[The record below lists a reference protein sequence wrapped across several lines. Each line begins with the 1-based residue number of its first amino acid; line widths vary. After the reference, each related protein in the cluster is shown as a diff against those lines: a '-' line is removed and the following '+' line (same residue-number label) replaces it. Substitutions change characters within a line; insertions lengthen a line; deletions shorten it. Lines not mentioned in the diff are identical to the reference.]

1 MRTSNKYIRPYK
13 VEIYGLQD
21 NFIGTLQSYND
32 SSIGRVQEPILEIST
47 DGTQKFTC
55 SIPKYYIDKTTNQKL
70 PNPRWEDTENGILA
84 ENTRVLKVF
93 VKYPNET
100 KVYPLIIDNL
110 TTKRDDHFAVYR
122 EITAN
127 GLAFAELGKLG
138 YKLELTHTTLEADYK
153 ENSKTIATINYWLD
167 KVFPNER
174 DANGKVIK
182 WLTPWCYEIRMEWE
196 SLTGE
201 ILASDKIYDSPC
213 VSSWGL
219 TDDGK
224 MLSPQGVS
232 DYIEKARYI
241 DCQYSNKYNITQ
253 TIAETYEVFCTYEYK
268 CAENGTFI
276 RNYTDEN
283 GNYWTGRKVVFYNRA
298 IDMENPLVVNYQKN
312 LNTVSR
318 TVDSSEI
325 YTKMYVKPIE
335 STVVPSGLISIA
347 DTSLNPILDDFILN
361 FDYLHSIGNITDEQ
375 AQFIDDYKVELHK
388 INTSLKALGEKIAD
402 YTVLKNEEESKVS
415 SYEKELKAAQETLKK
430 YEVLR
435 SNGDMGSVT
444 ISATE
449 GIPIGIYFYEKNDLY
464 TAALTQEGINASTI
478 QGYKSQTI
486 NSNNL
491 IFDKVYDYD
500 TNIDINSTQNQA
512 KVYVTYNEEG
522 YPNSLITSL
531 YNPNLAKTRSVWLT
545 MVYTPGNYYND
556 ICKTYSNL
564 IANYT
569 SKRDAAKS
577 MLEKYEVLYD
587 EFEKKE
593 TDLLTSKDLLNQ
605 KLENRLG
612 PALREGY
619 WAPTSYEDPGESREE
634 NLKITNGLQETKPA
648 SMFFDTELLETEE
661 KGWYQEGIEEEAAGI
676 KHYYDYVNIS
686 SVYKAWSAAT
696 VDLDDLTIHLLQTRT
711 YPFPNTF
718 NDSSKTYYAY
728 LYYNNIPYYFKLQG
742 KANTANYELK
752 LSEEISGLVLKLVT
766 ISSKKEE
773 TVLWLSE
780 RDTDKALMTAF
791 NNAGLTAGTY
801 LYKDAGFVFS
811 YLKSGSTFIPIIIF
825 NDKEIYKSA
834 LYNTYLTG
842 LAYSF
847 TNSDNMGSLPKK
859 IALTSKSVLG
869 YPRIKIHNTG
879 VMYESDALEIIPYLP
894 SNKDGAYSDGVFS
907 PLTKY
912 EDYIITTN
920 KGEPVFTLKPTG
932 AQTLEKI
939 LDWPY
944 HIKYKISRANELLY
958 MDAIDVAYDSSRP
971 RYSYELSV
979 ANLPQNVNNIR
990 LGQLVQ
996 INDYS
1001 VGLRCETG
1009 YISTIKFNLDSPQD
1023 DDLTIQDYTTKFEDL
1038 FASITATNEA
1048 MKQNQN
1054 LYNTVAG
1061 SFAPNG
1067 AISGSV
1073 LQTALYNNELAF
1085 NYSHTRVEI
1094 SPTEG
1099 IILTNLTPYDN
1110 GVYGQVVLKGGGV
1123 FLSSSL
1129 DAQGN
1134 RIWSE
1139 AITPTGINASLLT
1152 AGAIDTSLI
1161 RIYSGDNLSFQWNG
1175 DGLFAYKRDEE
1186 GRPTMDAYVKYSDQ
1200 GLQFIMEEPNNENNC
1215 SVHLGWEGLK
1225 LAAQS
1230 GALTLT
1236 AQNGLQ
1242 IFYPKENGT
1251 SQAALQVG
1259 RWSKNNVGAGA
1270 NTINYYGMRLFDT
1283 NGNETFTVDNY
1294 GNLMITG
1301 TMQSKRFASG
1311 ILGYGWQIRND
1322 GTAEFQDVH
1331 VRGTISASVFE
1342 YKETTAVGGELY
1354 VGPTLIVGYNRA
1366 KEAKFTYANNQLTL
1380 EADLGFTGSGNTEL
1394 CGRTWAINDVLG
1406 INCCLTNDAGKKY
1419 EIKNLRMRLTT
1430 INNTVGKPDKLVSST
1445 LWDTSLNVF
1454 YDENSNPIQLKDI
1467 DWRGLKASGPIN
1479 CIFIGSESGAVHNRK
1494 GILLT
1499 AMADNSPYMDIY
1511 DDARS
1516 KIAGTPK
1523 VRIGNLDGLGQ
1534 LSWDGNTMKPEGYG
1548 LYSDNVYLTGAIYAT
1563 SGKIGSLTINEV
1575 ENGVNSIKIRLESS
1589 SGLAFKEGISTTT
1602 ILQSTITTSKGT
1614 QITSAAAFA
1623 DKGITNVTLTYQLNN
1638 GSGWTTLAGGI
1649 WSGGQFTKTGIVM
1662 NSSTKYRIY
1671 LKYTSNNIENTVY
1684 SNELSFTSS
1693 GTTITNTTT
1702 EYAVSSSGTTPPS
1715 NGWSTSIKATTV
1727 GQFLWTRVTITYSD
1741 GESTVSYSVS
1751 AHGATG
1757 PQGIQGIDGDSAVN
1771 YNIITNVNTI
1781 ARDVQPPLS
1790 VNSLIIGAKKV
1801 IGKNE
1806 TIITNLSSEGLTITC
1821 QNMTTNSNGEISLT
1835 AINSSIISNQT
1846 NQTIL
1851 TLNHATYGYQK
1862 SVKKQSANN
1871 GTTSNH
1877 DTTNAGAYANITGI
1891 KITLK
1896 LQGAIVHTVTIPFT
1910 IGDNLSAMGM
1920 IQNGK
1925 VVVDGGLLAANTVAA
1940 YSIVAGSITTRELEV
1955 GTITSGF
1962 NNEHAGKMQF
1972 TETGLAMTGGT
1983 IAMDAKSSLNLT
1995 GGSINLNGGVF
2006 TIGSGNFN
2014 IDAQGNVTIKGN
2026 ITATEGKIGGWTI
2039 ETNSLYAGSG
2049 ASRVVLSTGNPTY
2062 AIWAGN
2068 ETAANA
2074 PFRVGKNGAFV
2085 ATSADITGKITS
2097 SSGSIGG
2104 WTLATG
2110 YMYSGSDTS
2119 SVYLSTTDSTYRIW
2133 AGSATASSAPF
2144 RVGKNGSLYASN
2156 AEITGKITADDGQIG
2171 GWTIGTNSLYAGS
2184 GTNRVAL
2191 STGNPTYAMW
2201 AGNETA
2207 ANAPFR
2213 VTKDGKVYLTRVMA
2227 LANEGDTTPTE
2238 VNLSN
2243 VSFWKLN
2250 RAVKTLE
2257 VKNDTLT
2264 IGLYNGTTVNFK
2276 KAAQNFQSVFLDGSG
2291 GSTAEGGIYSGG
2303 SVEIRGYKTDGTYEL
2318 IERVSGTINM
2328 PAAKDITRDSRV
2340 VLNISTQETS
2350 RTDWSL
2356 PLSSAYDAGED
2367 SVSISSLST
2376 AYMGYPGNIDVTVNL
2391 SNGKRSTITTT
2402 DSGIFNT
2409 GLKAASPT
2417 ATITYDSSTHKY
2429 KIEPYTQY
2437 MGGAVTTGTVKYTGT
2452 EAYDAGS
2459 GTGYN
2464 TGYAAGKEAYKP
2476 TIINRTGY
2484 DTDAKTVTVR
2494 ALNSHQDLLTGVAID
2509 ASEIYEAGR
2518 AAGRA
2523 EMGIIRNGN
2532 TVTVGVSDTKTMR
2545 AYLFDTH
2552 RVVTGPS
2559 YNFTPGTVFTSLA
2572 GTYYYGDNVSL
2583 GGSAAVRWE

>member
-138 YKLELTHTTLEADYK
+138 YKLELTHATLEADYK
-153 ENSKTIATINYWLD
+153 ENSKTVATINYWLD

-201 ILASDKIYDSPC
+201 VLASDKIYDSPC
-213 VSSWGL
+213 VNSWGL
-219 TDDGK
+219 TNDGK

-232 DYIEKARYI
+232 DYVEKARYI

-268 CAENGTFI
+268 CAENGTFV

-283 GNYWTGRKVVFYNRA
+283 GNHWTGRKVVFYNRA

-361 FDYLHSIGNITDEQ
+361 FDYLRSIGNITDEQ
-375 AQFIDDYKVELHK
+375 AQFIDDYQVELHK
-388 INTSLKALGEKIAD
+388 INTSLKALGEEIAD
-402 YTVLKNEEESKVS
+402 YTVLKNEEEAKVS

-449 GIPIGIYFYEKNDLY
+449 GIPIGIYFYEKDDHY

-491 IFDKVYDYD
+491 IFDKVYDYA

-531 YNPNLAKTRSVWLT
+531 HNPNLAKMRSVWLT
-545 MVYTPGNYYND
+545 MIYTPGNYYND

-569 SKRDAAKS
+569 SKQDAAKS
-577 MLEKYEVLYD
+577 MLEKYEALYD
-587 EFEKKE
+587 EAEKKE
-593 TDLLTSKDLLNQ
+593 TDLLTNKDLLNQ

-619 WAPTSYEDPGESREE
+619 WAPTSYEDPGESKEE
-634 NLKITNGLQETKPA
+634 NLKITNGLQETEPA
-648 SMFFDTELLETEE
+648 SMFFDTKLLETEE

-718 NDSSKTYYAY
+718 NDASKTYYAY

-742 KANTANYELK
+742 RANTANYELK

-773 TVLWLSE
+773 TIPWLSE
-780 RDTDKALMTAF
+780 RDADKALMTAF

-825 NDKEIYKSA
+825 NDKEVYESA

-847 TNSDNMGSLPKK
+847 TNSNNMGSLPKK
-859 IALTSKSVLG
+859 VALTSKSVLG

-894 SNKDGAYSDGVFS
+894 SNEDGAYSDGVFS

-912 EDYIITTN
+912 EDYIITTD

-1009 YISTIKFNLDSPQD
+1009 YISTIKFDLDSPQN

-1134 RIWSE
+1134 HIWSE

-1236 AQNGLQ
+1236 AQDGLQ
-1242 IFYPKENGT
+1242 IFYPEENGT
-1251 SQAALQVG
+1251 NQAALQVG

-1283 NGNETFTVDNY
+1283 SGNETFTVDNY

-1301 TMQSKRFASG
+1301 TMQSGRFASG

-1354 VGPTLIVGYNRA
+1354 VGPTLIVDYNRA

-1380 EADLGFTGSGNTEL
+1380 EADLGFTGSSNTEL
-1394 CGRTWAINDVLG
+1394 CGRAWAINDVLG
-1406 INCCLTNDAGKKY
+1406 INCCLTNDAGEKY
-1419 EIKNLRMRLTT
+1419 EIKNLRMRLTI
-1430 INNTVGKPDKLVSST
+1430 INNTIGEPDKLVSSI

-1454 YDENSNPIQLKDI
+1454 YDENGNPIQLKDI
-1467 DWRGLKASGPIN
+1467 DWKGLKASGPIN
-1479 CIFIGSESGAVHNRK
+1479 CIFIGSESGTAHNRK

-1516 KIAGTPK
+1516 KIAGAPK

-1534 LSWDGNTMKPEGYG
+1534 LSWDDNTMKPEGYG

-1563 SGKIGSLTINEV
+1563 KGRIGSLSIDEV
-1575 ENGVNSIKIRLESS
+1575 ENTADTVN
-1589 SGLAFKEGISTTT
+1589 
-1602 ILQSTITTSKGT
+1602 TITTKDATGKVIINKGSLT
-1614 QITSAAAFA
+1614 ADSISAGLITGTHIAA
-1623 DKGITNVTLTYQLNN
+1623 Q
-1638 GSGWTTLAGGI
+1638 
-1649 WSGGQFTKTGIVM
+1649 
-1662 NSSTKYRIY
+1662 
-1671 LKYTSNNIENTVY
+1671 
-1684 SNELSFTSS
+1684 
-1693 GTTITNTTT
+1693 TIT
-1702 EYAVSSSGTTPPS
+1702 
-1715 NGWSTSIKATTV
+1715 
-1727 GQFLWTRVTITYSD
+1727 
-1741 GESTVSYSVS
+1741 
-1751 AHGATG
+1751 
-1757 PQGIQGIDGDSAVN
+1757 
-1771 YNIITNVNTI
+1771 TN
-1781 ARDVQPPLS
+1781 
-1790 VNSLIIGAKKV
+1790 
-1801 IGKNE
+1801 
-1806 TIITNLSSEGLTITC
+1806 NLSSEVGESLNLESNKSINLIVTNIEKDYTSKLEVTNNRITSEVDKINKDLSETKSTIT
-1821 QNMTTNSNGEISLT
+1821 QTATEIRAEITKEVEGLNSAITQTATDIRTEINNEVEGLNSTITQTTTDIKAEIKNEVEGLNSTITQT
-1835 AINSSIISNQT
+1835 ADSI
-1846 NQTIL
+1846 
-1851 TLNHATYGYQK
+1851 TLGITDGSIPAGK
-1862 SVKKQSANN
+1862 VS
-1871 GTTSNH
+1871 TSKVSIDN
-1877 DTTNAGAYANITGI
+1877 TGVNIT
-1891 KITLK
+1891 
-1896 LQGAIVHTVTIPFT
+1896 
-1910 IGDNLSAMGM
+1910 
-1920 IQNGK
+1920 
-1925 VVVDGGLLAANTVAA
+1925 
-1940 YSIVAGSITTRELEV
+1940 
-1955 GTITSGF
+1955 
-1962 NNEHAGKMQF
+1962 
-1972 TETGLAMTGGT
+1972 TGGT
-1983 IAMDAKSSLNLT
+1983 
-1995 GGSINLNGGVF
+1995 F
-2006 TIGSGNFN
+2006 TVSSGNFSIFN
-2014 IDAQGNVTIKGN
+2014 DGTVEVKGVIK
-2026 ITATEGKIGGWTI
+2026 
-2039 ETNSLYAGSG
+2039 
-2049 ASRVVLSTGNPTY
+2049 
-2062 AIWAGN
+2062 
-2068 ETAANA
+2068 
-2074 PFRVGKNGAFV
+2074 
-2085 ATSADITGKITS
+2085 
-2097 SSGSIGG
+2097 
-2104 WTLATG
+2104 ATG
-2110 YMYSGSDTS
+2110 G
-2119 SVYLSTTDSTYRIW
+2119 
-2133 AGSATASSAPF
+2133 
-2144 RVGKNGSLYASN
+2144 
-2156 AEITGKITADDGQIG
+2156 EIG
-2171 GWTIGTNSLYAGS
+2171 GWTIGANSLYAGS

-2207 ANAPFR
+2207 ENAPFR

-2238 VNLSN
+2238 VNLSS

-2250 RAVKTLE
+2250 RAVKTLS
-2257 VKNDTLT
+2257 VADNILT
-2264 IGLYNGTTVNFK
+2264 IELYNGTSVNFK
-2276 KAAQNFQSVFLDGSG
+2276 KAGEFDSFHTTAAGSG
-2291 GSTAEGGIYSGG
+2291 SNKVSIIVEAITELAEVLGTEAITATLDT
-2303 SVEIRGYKTDGTYEL
+2303 K
-2318 IERVSGTINM
+2318 N
-2328 PAAKDITRDSRV
+2328 KRV
-2340 VLNISTQETS
+2340 VIGALGTPANGAYVDCTAIYNSVVPSEPS
-2350 RTDWSL
+2350 VGVN
-2356 PLSSAYDAGED
+2356 PGLSSGSHTILEVPMTLKASNGNTSSHTEYINAAAAYDKGEA
-2367 SVSISSLST
+2367 V
-2376 AYMGYPGNIDVTVNL
+2376 GY
-2391 SNGKRSTITTT
+2391 SNGKDDGINSVEARSPEVI
-2402 DSGIFNT
+2402 
-2409 GLKAASPT
+2409 
-2417 ATITYDSSTHKY
+2417 SSSQAHSTSKL
-2429 KIEPYTQY
+2429 
-2437 MGGAVTTGTVKYTGT
+2437 MAVTIRSI
-2452 EAYDAGS
+2452 ASNGS
-2459 GTGYN
+2459 TKDLDTTINATDVYNYGY
-2464 TGYAAGKEAYKP
+2464 
-2476 TIINRTGY
+2476 
-2484 DTDAKTVTVR
+2484 
-2494 ALNSHQDLLTGVAID
+2494 S
-2509 ASEIYEAGR
+2509 
-2518 AAGRA
+2518 
-2523 EMGIIRNGN
+2523 
-2532 TVTVGVSDTKTMR
+2532 VGVRDGESK
-2545 AYLFDTH
+2545 
-2552 RVVTGPS
+2552 
-2559 YNFTPGTVFTSLA
+2559 FTA
-2572 GTYYYGDNVSL
+2572 GTYYKGNGSVVYARGDSVTPWARQVYLAPTGSSQTTVYDVGSSSTLYKGN
-2583 GGSAAVRWE
+2583 GGSWVSRGDAITAYIKEE

>member
-1 MRTSNKYIRPYK
+1 MMRTSNKYIRPYK

-55 SIPKYYIDKTTNQKL
+55 SIPKYYIDKATNQKL

-138 YKLELTHTTLEADYK
+138 YKLELTHATLEADYK
-153 ENSKTIATINYWLD
+153 ENSKTVATINYWLD

-213 VSSWGL
+213 VNSWGL
-219 TDDGK
+219 TNDGK

-283 GNYWTGRKVVFYNRA
+283 GNHWTGRKVVFYNRA

-318 TVDSSEI
+318 MVDSSEI

-361 FDYLHSIGNITDEQ
+361 FDYLRSIGNITDEQ
-375 AQFIDDYKVELHK
+375 AQFIDDYQVELHK
-388 INTSLKALGEKIAD
+388 INTSLKALGEEIAD
-402 YTVLKNEEESKVS
+402 YTVLKNEEEAKVS

-449 GIPIGIYFYEKNDLY
+449 GIPIGIYFYEKDDRY

-531 YNPNLAKTRSVWLT
+531 HNPNLAKMRSVWLT
-545 MVYTPGNYYND
+545 MIYTPGNYYND

-569 SKRDAAKS
+569 SKRDAAQS
-577 MLEKYEVLYD
+577 MLEKYEASYD
-587 EFEKKE
+587 EAEKKE
-593 TDLLTSKDLLNQ
+593 ADLLTNKDLLNQ

-634 NLKITNGLQETKPA
+634 NLKITNGLQEAEPA

-661 KGWYQEGIEEEAAGI
+661 KGWYQEGIEEEATGT
-676 KHYYDYVNIS
+676 KHYYDYINIS

-718 NDSSKTYYAY
+718 NDVSKTYYAY

-742 KANTANYELK
+742 KSNTANYELK
-752 LSEEISGLVLKLVT
+752 LSEEISGLVLKLIT

-773 TVLWLSE
+773 TIPWLSE
-780 RDTDKALMTAF
+780 RDADKALMTAF
-791 NNAGLTAGTY
+791 NNAGLIAGTY

-825 NDKEIYKSA
+825 NNKEVYESA

-847 TNSDNMGSLPKK
+847 TNSNNMGSLPKK
-859 IALTSKSVLG
+859 VALTSKSVLG

-894 SNKDGAYSDGVFS
+894 SNEDGAYSDGVFS

-958 MDAIDVAYDSSRP
+958 MDAIEVAYDSSRP

-1067 AISGSV
+1067 VISGSV

-1110 GVYGQVVLKGGGV
+1110 GVYGQVVLKGGGI

-1139 AITPTGINASLLT
+1139 AVTPTGINASLLT

-1175 DGLFAYKRDEE
+1175 EGLFAYKRDEE

-1200 GLQFIMEEPNNENNC
+1200 GLQFIMEEPDNEANC
-1215 SVHLGWEGLK
+1215 SVYLGWEGLK

-1236 AQNGLQ
+1236 AQDGLQ
-1242 IFYPKENGT
+1242 IFYPGENGK
-1251 SQAALQVG
+1251 AALQVG
-1259 RWSKNNVGAGA
+1259 RWSKDNVGAGA

-1283 NGNETFTVDNY
+1283 SGNETFTVDNY

-1301 TMQSKRFASG
+1301 TMQSGRFASG

-1354 VGPTLIVGYNRA
+1354 IGPTLIVDYNRA
-1366 KEAKFTYANNQLTL
+1366 KEAKFIYLNNQLTL
-1380 EADLGFTGSGNTEL
+1380 EVDLGFTDSGNTEL
-1394 CGRTWAINDVLG
+1394 CGRTWAVNDVLG
-1406 INCCLTNDAGKKY
+1406 INCCLTNDAGDKY
-1419 EIKNLRMRLTT
+1419 EIKNLRMRLIT
-1430 INNTVGKPDKLVSST
+1430 INNTINELVSST

-1454 YDENSNPIQLKDI
+1454 YDENGNPIQLEDI
-1467 DWRGLKASGPIN
+1467 DWKGLKVSGPIN
-1479 CIFIGSESGAVHNRK
+1479 CIFIGSESDTQHNRK

-1563 SGKIGSLTINEV
+1563 KGRIGSLSIDEV
-1575 ENGVNSIKIRLESS
+1575 VN
-1589 SGLAFKEGISTTT
+1589 T
-1602 ILQSTITTSKGT
+1602 
-1614 QITSAAAFA
+1614 A
-1623 DKGITNVTLTYQLNN
+1623 DT
-1638 GSGWTTLAGGI
+1638 
-1649 WSGGQFTKTGIVM
+1649 
-1662 NSSTKYRIY
+1662 
-1671 LKYTSNNIENTVY
+1671 
-1684 SNELSFTSS
+1684 
-1693 GTTITNTTT
+1693 
-1702 EYAVSSSGTTPPS
+1702 
-1715 NGWSTSIKATTV
+1715 
-1727 GQFLWTRVTITYSD
+1727 
-1741 GESTVSYSVS
+1741 
-1751 AHGATG
+1751 
-1757 PQGIQGIDGDSAVN
+1757 
-1771 YNIITNVNTI
+1771 VNTI
-1781 ARDVQPPLS
+1781 T
-1790 VNSLIIGAKKV
+1790 AKDATGKV
-1801 IGKNE
+1801 IINKGSL
-1806 TIITNLSSEGLTITC
+1806 TADSISAGLITTNHLSSEVGKDLVLSSNESIKLILKDYSTKDDLNNYATISYIDQTAKDI
-1821 QNMTTNSNGEISLT
+1821 TLGVTSGDITSGAVKT
-1835 AINSSIISNQT
+1835 SKIAINSDGISI
-1846 NQTIL
+1846 
-1851 TLNHATYGYQK
+1851 
-1862 SVKKQSANN
+1862 
-1871 GTTSNH
+1871 
-1877 DTTNAGAYANITGI
+1877 
-1891 KITLK
+1891 
-1896 LQGAIVHTVTIPFT
+1896 
-1910 IGDNLSAMGM
+1910 
-1920 IQNGK
+1920 
-1925 VVVDGGLLAANTVAA
+1925 
-1940 YSIVAGSITTRELEV
+1940 
-1955 GTITSGF
+1955 
-1962 NNEHAGKMQF
+1962 
-1972 TETGLAMTGGT
+1972 ET
-1983 IAMDAKSSLNLT
+1983 
-1995 GGSINLNGGVF
+1995 GGVF
-2006 TIGSGNFN
+2006 TVESGNFN
-2014 IDAQGNVTIKGN
+2014 IDVDGNATIKGN
-2026 ITATEGKIGGWTI
+2026 ITATGGKIGCLDVNGT
-2039 ETNSLYAGSG
+2039 ESLTAKLEDGTGLSIQPG
-2049 ASRVVLSTGNPTY
+2049 A
-2062 AIWAGN
+2062 I
-2068 ETAANA
+2068 
-2074 PFRVGKNGAFV
+2074 
-2085 ATSADITGKITS
+2085 I
-2097 SSGSIGG
+2097 IGG
-2104 WTLATG
+2104 
-2110 YMYSGSDTS
+2110 S
-2119 SVYLSTTDSTYRIW
+2119 
-2133 AGSATASSAPF
+2133 
-2144 RVGKNGSLYASN
+2144 
-2156 AEITGKITADDGQIG
+2156 
-2171 GWTIGTNSLYAGS
+2171 
-2184 GTNRVAL
+2184 
-2191 STGNPTYAMW
+2191 
-2201 AGNETA
+2201 
-2207 ANAPFR
+2207 
-2213 VTKDGKVYLTRVMA
+2213 
-2227 LANEGDTTPTE
+2227 ANEG
-2238 VNLSN
+2238 NLSITKDSVN
-2243 VSFWKLN
+2243 VGTVN
-2250 RAVKTLE
+2250 
-2257 VKNDTLT
+2257 VKNLT
-2264 IGLYNGTTVNFK
+2264 VTNLTFNND
-2276 KAAQNFQSVFLDGSG
+2276 AAMKYGW
-2291 GSTAEGGIYSGG
+2291 IYS
-2303 SVEIRGYKTDGTYEL
+2303 K
-2318 IERVSGTINM
+2318 ER
-2328 PAAKDITRDSRV
+2328 PANVHEVIWVKPDANTVISSAEATWPTRDGRYAYSQFYDYYK
-2340 VLNISTQETS
+2340 NYWATSSYETS
-2350 RTDWSL
+2350 KT
-2356 PLSSAYDAGED
+2356 PMPTI
-2367 SVSISSLST
+2367 SIPSLST
-2376 AYMGYPGNIDVTVNL
+2376 SPESKFTFTLTVPLANPTAN
-2391 SNGKRSTITTT
+2391 SISIIPYFNFEINGKSYEFQGNEISLGAWSGAQLITIT
-2402 DSGIFNT
+2402 
-2409 GLKAASPT
+2409 KANM
-2417 ATITYDSSTHKY
+2417 IENLFELIKNNQSSTVFQFKDA
-2429 KIEPYTQY
+2429 K
-2437 MGGAVTTGTVKYTGT
+2437 GSRGAVCI
-2452 EAYDAGS
+2452 DS
-2459 GTGYN
+2459 
-2464 TGYAAGKEAYKP
+2464 
-2476 TIINRTGY
+2476 
-2484 DTDAKTVTVR
+2484 
-2494 ALNSHQDLLTGVAID
+2494 NSSIVL
-2509 ASEIYEAGR
+2509 
-2518 AAGRA
+2518 
-2523 EMGIIRNGN
+2523 
-2532 TVTVGVSDTKTMR
+2532 K
-2545 AYLFDTH
+2545 
-2552 RVVTGPS
+2552 
-2559 YNFTPGTVFTSLA
+2559 
-2572 GTYYYGDNVSL
+2572 
-2583 GGSAAVRWE
+2583 GSASGVGSSNDPVECSIYYIP